1 MCHTLRQ
8 HLQDPVVLLNLDEFK
23 LLGQVS
29 EGRNFTLLRVEDQIS
44 QRELKL
50 PRDDSVFYDIAIKL
64 INFFGLNGL
73 LYQLEKCNLSF
84 DFYVTECLINQIVSG
99 GYVELR

>member
-8 HLQDPVVLLNLDEFK
+8 HLQEPVVLLNLDKSK

-64 INFFGLNGL
+64 INFFNI
-73 LYQLEKCNLSF
+73 
-84 DFYVTECLINQIVSG
+84 DHCLV
-99 GYVELR
+99 

>member
-8 HLQDPVVLLNLDEFK
+8 HLQEPVVLLNLDKSK

-50 PRDDSVFYDIAIKL
+50 PRDHSVFDDIASKL

-73 LYQLEKCNLSF
+73 LYQLEKSNLSF
-84 DFYVTECLINQIVSG
+84 DFYVTECLINQIVRG